1 MADLSLEDIATQ
13 LEEALGTETG
23 TTITPGT
30 ISPVGTQLSGGR
42 KKLSWPEVV
51 QRIKDNIA
59 VTSTESFP
67 DIPSGIPA
75 TTFYRAGVTS
85 GFLPSGMT
93 TFRQQP
99 FSSFSGRMAVAQGQ
113 ASPEGTTA
121 ATEEAVQSAAAG
133 QQRQIRGDIPSEELY
148 TTADAI
154 EEESRFGPGPSAL
167 SGPTLADLF
176 GGFSGLSMAM
186 LKGTPYQDYTHMV
199 STDKN
204 GSYMGGGWLN
214 ARGHNQQ
221 LQDLW
226 PSLSQEQKDMINR
239 GQFKMYEDDEGVW
252 RPTDGSRVKSKDG
265 KFFMQTID
273 AAGNKVDMFHPTGG
287 RIYQDLPGMYGSY
300 QGKPPGYGELSTRL
314 ENLYVSD
321 PNDPDVFTRGPE
333 RTHRQNLRSD
343 TIFGGD
349 WMTEDP
355 DYTVDI
361 STQDL
366 AMEAAVDIG
375 EAAAGAAMD
384 AEGVEDG
391 WANLQGG
398 GEVAEPFFRRSY
410 PPKDIIQEP
419 YIPDDQGDGF
429 ELLPEDIPKDRNVDR
444 YKRKSPL
451 TNPYNRADPDDRPD
465 HFGNYSVDRMEA
477 NEKYW
482 EQGRKDIKKARSM
495 FKAAS
500 KKERD
505 FYKTLKKG
513 SPLSA
518 ADEKKAQKLMDASEL
533 AYRIY
538 EDTVEQS
545 GPYSLI
551 RHVKT
556 LYDLPPVTSEEEKKL
571 LAMIKRRADVPAE
584 ELISSLVTH
593 WPSSNPEDIAPI
605 NRYAKT
611 KELQEGGAVEGAP
624 ADMANLGM
632 INAPAARP
640 QQGGQ
645 KSVQDDIPRE
655 ADEGDYI
662 LPYETVL
669 TVGLKQLNRYAREA
683 IDLAVKNG
691 VSLEGTDLD
700 PTDDVPI
707 KVSNYEYHI
716 PKSLVPFFGG
726 GKKYLDKIREEGL
739 ILRKRLEEE
748 KQPSAQQQQPQP
760 PMQAAP
766 APQAPM
772 MQKGGFVMNPN
783 EQKLPTTE
791 AILESDTT
799 QAQESSYNQMQAL
812 ERTRKQAQQPPMVDP
827 SGKIVQQGFA
837 APQGYADAGP
847 VDGAKQ
853 AQTPPIPGRKQPLQE
868 RPYVKMINEEL
879 ALFGKLDP
887 AKMMALI
894 ALGEARGEDRD
905 GMQAVMHVIYNRT
918 KDSRFPSSVRDV
930 ILQPYAFSSI
940 PVFKK
945 EEDYSGNE
953 YTNFKKMFDTRIGDK
968 KYKQAYQDAQE
979 ILSGKA
985 IDNTGGSVY
994 YINPDKLEKKP
1005 SHLEGLDEKVRVG
1018 NHVFYKNGGFVEKV
1032 VETAA

>member
-42 KKLSWPEVV
+42 KKLSWPEIV
-51 QRIKDNIA
+51 QRIKDNIG

-167 SGPTLADLF
+167 SGPTLSDLF

-239 GQFKMYEDDEGVW
+239 GQFKMYEDDEGKW

-265 KFFMQTID
+265 KYVMQTID

-287 RIYQDLPGMYGSY
+287 RIFQDLPGMFGRASSTTSPLQIGRNVEPLEGGYFRSRSQAYGPLDYRWES
-300 QGKPPGYGELSTRL
+300 
-314 ENLYVSD
+314 LYEKD
-321 PNDPDVFTRGPE
+321 GANIFTRDVSTTPLPYSFAEQREAIAAG
-333 RTHRQNLRSD
+333 RTTAEDKYITGEKDDPS
-343 TIFGGD
+343 
-349 WMTEDP
+349 TEDVNEA
-355 DYTVDI
+355 YTFSDHGE
-361 STQDL
+361 
-366 AMEAAVDIG
+366 AM
-375 EAAAGAAMD
+375 AAAGNIAGAAAEAAM
-384 AEGVEDG
+384 ASEGVEDG

-465 HFGNYSVDRMEA
+465 HNYSVDRKEA

-500 KKERD
+500 KKEKD

-518 ADEKKAQKLMDASEL
+518 ADEKKAQKLMDDSEL

-538 EDTVEQS
+538 EDTVKQS

-571 LAMIKRRADVPAE
+571 LAMIKKRADVPAE

-812 ERTRKQAQQPPMVDP
+812 ERTRKQA
-827 SGKIVQQGFA
+827 
-837 APQGYADAGP
+837 
-847 VDGAKQ
+847 
-853 AQTPPIPGRKQPLQE
+853 
-868 RPYVKMINEEL
+868 
-879 ALFGKLDP
+879 
-887 AKMMALI
+887 
-894 ALGEARGEDRD
+894 
-905 GMQAVMHVIYNRT
+905 
-918 KDSRFPSSVRDV
+918 
-930 ILQPYAFSSI
+930 
-940 PVFKK
+940 
-945 EEDYSGNE
+945 
-953 YTNFKKMFDTRIGDK
+953 
-968 KYKQAYQDAQE
+968 
-979 ILSGKA
+979 
-985 IDNTGGSVY
+985 
-994 YINPDKLEKKP
+994 
-1005 SHLEGLDEKVRVG
+1005 
-1018 NHVFYKNGGFVEKV
+1018 
-1032 VETAA
+1032 